1 MDDYPPTTVLPG
13 YTLSSHKHKVM
24 FMTSNHFGSLP
35 YGDILTVCGSFNRVW
50 MLMDFIRVFAD
61 LEDGNFEKIQ
71 SELEDFLREEMFYGM
86 ATKQTTVN
94 IFDEAFFPRPKGHMR
109 RIRISFLD
117 QYNTIID
124 FSLAKNNAIKTLEDL
139 ALNAVISNVT
149 DHLVINKMEVPET
162 LKMTLRKEFYNE
174 WARKRF
180 PTYNVTLIH
189 IAESLKAGGIGARTL
204 DLIMDDYMNRIELT
218 RQHLATGLLDL
229 NVMKEV
235 WEPLFE
241 KIARLGP
248 ASLAP
253 LFDLNL
259 TLGHGLFQ
267 SLKPK
272 SKKLLLSKLWD
283 LALES
288 LTVPPT

>member
-1 MDDYPPTTVLPG
+1 
-13 YTLSSHKHKVM
+13 
-24 FMTSNHFGSLP
+24 
-35 YGDILTVCGSFNRVW
+35 

-162 LKMTLRKEFYNE
+162 LKMTLRTEFYNE
-174 WARKRF
+174 WSRKRF
-180 PTYNVTLIH
+180 PSYNITLLPF
-189 IAESLKAGGIGARTL
+189 AESLKAGGIDTRTL
-204 DLIMDDYMNRIELT
+204 DSIMSDYMHRIELT
-218 RQHLATGLLDL
+218 QRIGYKKID
-229 NVMKEV
+229 
-235 WEPLFE
+235 WEKFVQE
-241 KIARLGP
+241 MARLDSVSPGP
-248 ASLAP
+248 LCHLQKTISVLRLVFAP
-253 LFDLNL
+253 ATQEVHAAAAETIDL
-259 TLGHGLFQ
+259 
-267 SLKPK
+267 S
-272 SKKLLLSKLWD
+272 
-283 LALES
+283 
-288 LTVPPT
+288 PPPRI